1 MVSCGGVRCNSG
13 QRRHLYHIADEE
25 LFMAHDEQHGHLIH
39 YKVDDEPESTS
50 EKFLTPAQI
59 MSTAGIDAQTNY
71 LEQIVPGH
79 DPISYKDQP
88 NTSIEMRNGMHFIS
102 KPTGPMPVS

>member
-1 MVSCGGVRCNSG
+1 M
-13 QRRHLYHIADEE
+13 ADNKD
-25 LFMAHDEQHGHLIH
+25 HKKLIH

-50 EKFLTPAQI
+50 ETILTPTQI
-59 MSTAGIDAQTNY
+59 MTSAGIDPNTNY

-79 DPISYKDQP
+79 DPISYKDKP
-88 NTSIEMRNGMHFIS
+88 NEQIEMKDGMHFIT